1 MFSLIRKV
9 SVWAPAVK
17 LGRVSPSGGDGRA
30 AAFFCKNLLP
40 QTLRSK
46 RGAAALAILAA
57 MYAAAIFAP
66 FLAPYSPTEQCLD
79 KSFHPPTKIFF
90 ENGSL
95 RAQCY
100 RQSDPSIAQYE
111 PVEGESLPIKFFVRD
126 EKSDC
131 KIFGL
136 IPFKARLFGVD
147 SPEPDARVYLL
158 GADSTGR
165 DVFSRLLYG
174 ARVSLSIGFAG
185 IAITMVLGFLMGG
198 LAGYFG
204 ALSQL
209 IWGRLYRAV
218 PFFGIKSR
226 FMSAPSSRSNFIF
239 FSIPPAYPVRLPFVP
254 TTRWHGIMIEI
265 SLRPTAPPAAWAD
278 MRASPFRAAISRA
291 ISP

>member
-17 LGRVSPSGGDGRA
+17 LGCVSPSGGDGRA

-136 IPFKARLFGVD
+136 IPFKARLFGAD
-147 SPEPDARVYLL
+147 SPEPDARVYFL

-185 IAITMVLGFLMGG
+185 IAITMVLGFLVGG

-204 ALSQL
+204 GAFAVNLGPALQGGSLFRDKEPHHVGAFEQKQFYFL
-209 IWGRLYRAV
+209 FY
-218 PFFGIKSR
+218 
-226 FMSAPSSRSNFIF
+226 SSR
-239 FSIPPAYPVRLPFVP
+239 
-254 TTRWHGIMIEI
+254 
-265 SLRPTAPPAAWAD
+265 
-278 MRASPFRAAISRA
+278 ISRQA
-291 ISP
+291 AVCSDDAVARYYD